1 MERKN
6 QSFSR
11 PAMTKPTILAFMPLL
26 QEQMD
31 RMDDHFNVVKLY
43 KEPNPEEVL
52 QAVKDEVKGIV
63 AMMNNSVRE
72 NIISA
77 LPNLEII
84 SLFSVGYDN
93 VDMDAAR
100 ARNITVTNAPDIVTA
115 DTADTALALLLAVSR
130 RIVEMDAFVRVGRWQ
145 NAVRVPLGNSLTGKK
160 AGIVGLGRIGQA
172 IAKRLSGFDVDI
184 AYYGRN
190 KKAEFSYE
198 YYDDLAAMAADVD
211 YLVLSCPG
219 GEATKHIINRDVLA
233 ALGNK
238 GFLINVARG
247 SVVDENA
254 LIEALHNNVIAGAA
268 LDVYE
273 NEPEVPQELKSM
285 DNVVLL
291 PHIGTATVETRG
303 AMGDLVVD
311 NLLAH
316 FDGKPVLTP
325 IT

>member
-1 MERKN
+1 
-6 QSFSR
+6 
-11 PAMTKPTILAFMPLL
+11 MTHPTILAFMPLL
-26 QEQMD
+26 PEQME
-31 RMDDHFNVVKLY
+31 RLEGHFNVIKLF

-52 QAVKDEVKGIV
+52 QAVKDDVRGIV
-63 AMMNNSVRE
+63 AAMSNSIRD
-72 NIISA
+72 NIIGA
-77 LPNLEII
+77 FPHLEII
-84 SLFSVGYDN
+84 SLNSVGFDN

-100 ARNITVTNAPDIVTA
+100 ARGIVVTNTPDLVTA
-115 DTADTALALLLAVSR
+115 DTADTALALLLAASR

-172 IAKRLSGFDVDI
+172 IAKRLTAFDIDVS
-184 AYYGRN
+184 YYGRSE
-190 KKAEFSYE
+190 KTGFPTYR
-198 YYDDLAAMAADVD
+198 YYSDLAAMAGDVD
-211 YLVLSCPG
+211 YLILSCPG
-219 GEATKHIINRDVLA
+219 GEATKNLINREILT
-233 ALGNK
+233 ALGK
-238 GFLINVARG
+238 TGFLINVARG

-268 LDVYE
+268 LDVYA
-273 NEPEVPQELKSM
+273 NEPDVPQELKSM

-291 PHIGTATVETRG
+291 PHIGTATVETRA

-316 FDGKPVLTP
+316 FGGKAVLTP